1 MKYIITIGREHGSGG
16 RKIGHKLAETLNIPF
31 YDSELVNR
39 ICKEKGI
46 SKEFFSEYDEKKGSL
61 LYSLIMDL
69 YAKESNLKGENSLE
83 QKIFHL
89 QSDVIQ
95 SIADEGACV
104 IVGRCA
110 DYILKDRNNVI
121 SIFISADTDSKIQR
135 VSTRNKISEQD
146 AKKKMK
152 EIDNT
157 RRNYYNYYTGKKWGS
172 SYCYDFCI
180 KSNKLGIEQTVLTLK
195 NTIEFLERE

>member
-16 RKIGHKLAETLNIPF
+16 REIGYKLAEEFGIPF

-46 SKEFFSEYDEKKGSL
+46 SEEFFSEYDEKKGSL
-61 LYSLIMDL
+61 IYSLIMDL
-69 YAKESNLKGENSLE
+69 YAKEANVIENTSLE
-83 QKIFHL
+83 QKLFNI
-89 QSDVIQ
+89 QRDVIND
-95 SIADEGACV
+95 IADEGACV

-110 DYILKDRNNVI
+110 DHILKDRENTI

-135 VSTRNKISEQD
+135 VSTRNKLNAQD

-152 EIDNT
+152 FTDNK
-157 RRNYYNYYTGKKWGS
+157 R
-172 SYCYDFCI
+172 
-180 KSNKLGIEQTVLTLK
+180 K
-195 NTIEFLERE
+195 NTTTIIQAKNGVLHIVMIFVLRVTNLG